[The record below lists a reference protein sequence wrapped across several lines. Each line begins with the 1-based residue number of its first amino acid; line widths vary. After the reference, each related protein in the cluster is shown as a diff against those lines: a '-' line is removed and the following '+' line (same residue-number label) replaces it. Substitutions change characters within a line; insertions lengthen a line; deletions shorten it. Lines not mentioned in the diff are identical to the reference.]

1 MSGFEEEDREVFTPV
16 HRALTRPDLVF
27 GCERGPLVFLFA
39 TAFTFVIILQKPL
52 TAAMG
57 VLLVAGGIPVLRY
70 FARRD
75 PQMYR
80 VYLRHFA
87 YQSEYHVHPSLGR
100 PAPLIKE
107 QQPK

>member
-1 MSGFEEEDREVFTPV
+1 MIEPEHEDQHVITPV

-39 TAFTFVIILQKPL
+39 TAFTFFMILQKPVTIAL
-52 TAAMG
+52 G
-57 VLLVAGGIPVLRY
+57 VVMLFTGIPVLRY

-80 VYLRHFA
+80 VYTRHFA
-87 YQSEYHVHPSLGR
+87 YQSEYPPHPTLAR
-100 PAPLIKE
+100 PPLTSRE
-107 QQPK
+107 QQR